1 MSQPHEHEQ
10 VDGERF
16 LDIKQVA
23 KILKLSEKQVR
34 RYIKRGEL
42 AHYRIG
48 WLYRISPENL
58 GSFLA
63 RRRKGP

>member
-1 MSQPHEHEQ
+1 MSEPHEHEQ

-23 KILKLSEKQVR
+23 KFLKLSEKQVR

-42 AHYRIG
+42 GHHRIG
-48 WLYRISPENL
+48 RLYRISPADL
-58 GSFLA
+58 DFFLA
-63 RRRKGP
+63 QRRNEP